1 MRMKH
6 PQPFSVQTQEICYDL
21 TVKIQ
26 NDSMRL
32 LDHTEER
39 PNIEN
44 GGTREALYRDLTHPQ
59 CKFFDG
65 NIYIWNAYKLHNT
78 IKSCTH
84 THLSNRQLC
93 LGDPD

>member
-44 GGTREALYRDLTHPQ
+44 RGGLGKHFIET
-59 CKFFDG
+59 
-65 NIYIWNAYKLHNT
+65 
-78 IKSCTH
+78 SH
-84 THLSNRQLC
+84 THSASFLMGIYTYGMHTNFITQSNLAHIHI
-93 LGDPD
+93 

>member
-39 PNIEN
+39 PDIEN
-44 GGTREALYRDLTHPQ
+44 WEDSGSTL
-59 CKFFDG
+59 
-65 NIYIWNAYKLHNT
+65 
-78 IKSCTH
+78 
-84 THLSNRQLC
+84 
-93 LGDPD
+93 

>member
-39 PNIEN
+39 PDIEN
-44 GGTREALYRDLTHPQ
+44 WEDSGSTLLRPHTPTVQ
-59 CKFFDG
+59 DG
-65 NIYIWNAYKLHNT
+65 FSMEIYTYGM
-78 IKSCTH
+78 H
-84 THLSNRQLC
+84 TNFRTQSNLAHIHI
-93 LGDPD
+93 